1 MQRYKVTK
9 LLGDG
14 TYGSVHKGVNRQ
26 TGEVVA
32 IKHMKKKFYSWEE
45 CIALREVRS
54 LRKLNHPNIVKLKE
68 VIRENDELYF
78 VFEFL
83 ERNLYEMCKS
93 RERHLPEASVRSIMF
108 QIFQGLAFMHK
119 HGFFHRC
126 AGPALA
132 PQSPPA
138 HHVKR
143 PWLTPEPPPTC
154 PPTPALPAQGHQAR
168 ELPGQGGHCQD
179 CRLWPGAGDPLAPA
193 LHGLRVH
200 PLVPRPRGAAALHQL
215 QLPH

>member
-1 MQRYKVTK
+1 MHRYKVTK
-9 LLGDG
+9 VLGDG

-45 CIALREVRS
+45 CISLREVRS

-93 RERHLPEASVRSIMF
+93 RERHLPEASVRSIMY

-126 AGPALA
+126 GAGAPTGAADLALFSAAAALA
-132 PQSPPA
+132 ALLPRICAAPRMPHTVHTLLPFCTLPKHS
-138 HHVKR
+138 
-143 PWLTPEPPPTC
+143 PPPT
-154 PPTPALPAQGHQAR
+154 
-168 ELPGQGGHCQD
+168 
-179 CRLWPGAGDPLAPA
+179 
-193 LHGLRVH
+193 
-200 PLVPRPRGAAALHQL
+200 AAAGTSS
-215 QLPH
+215 PRTAW